1 APRPESFQFALMILQ
16 KKIRK
21 EKASRKIAPKRL
33 V

>member
-1 APRPESFQFALMILQ
+1 ILQ

>member
-1 APRPESFQFALMILQ
+1 ESFQFALMILQ

-33 V
+33 I

>member
-1 APRPESFQFALMILQ
+1 MILQ